1 MAIVTQQ
8 PFYTAAAVEEV
19 LYNHGPIKIRK
30 MMDTHEDCSFY
41 AHLSTEAFT
50 DKVVHATKESS
61 IPKVIEFTR
70 VTSKGR
76 PQEVYN
82 RIFVA
87 EYDGVRAGLCSI
99 GYHGDTEKFP
109 ERSSDLVPDFD
120 CCDLCGLFC
129 LDFAT
134 TENVPVG
141 HCYIECICVD
151 DKFRGK
157 GIGKV
162 LLNVVETDAKH
173 HNCRT
178 MYLWVVSSN
187 RAKNLYSRQGYVVT
201 ENTTCCL
208 RCILGVK
215 KAYRMDKPV

>member
-61 IPKVIEFTR
+61 
-70 VTSKGR
+70 
-76 PQEVYN
+76 
-82 RIFVA
+82 
-87 EYDGVRAGLCSI
+87 
-99 GYHGDTEKFP
+99 